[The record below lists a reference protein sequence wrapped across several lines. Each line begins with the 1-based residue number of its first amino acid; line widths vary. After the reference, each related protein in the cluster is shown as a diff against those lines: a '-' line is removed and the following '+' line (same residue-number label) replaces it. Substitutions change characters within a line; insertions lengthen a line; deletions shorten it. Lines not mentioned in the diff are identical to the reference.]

1 MFDKLLFLLTL
12 LWKSTSLANFSN
24 ALAFTLYFIRTSLW
38 LREIPI
44 RKVAAFP
51 QAVPTCQGFPL
62 HSLILQEIILNNNFL
77 FYLTLL
83 QRPFYLIHTKVH
95 ERPVSQ
101 ISKTLWSLYKTLDK
115 QWFVANAKLWKGV
128 TKNRGILELVEAVG
142 MRCGV
147 ILETVESLN
156 NYRFQ
161 LQFGMR
167 EHSDRYQ
174 TIVHYVCH
182 YHALN
187 NAEDCIR
194 RYFIKQF
201 TFFLILQKR
210 NERVFF

>member
-83 QRPFYLIHTKVH
+83 QRPFYLKHTKVH

-115 QWFVANAKLWKGV
+115 KWFVANAKLWKGV

-174 TIVHYVCH
+174 NIVHYVCY

-187 NAEDCIR
+187 NSEDCIR
-194 RYFIKQF
+194 RYFIK
-201 TFFLILQKR
+201 
-210 NERVFF
+210 